1 MLHGLLY
8 LVLRMTLRKGFTEK
22 GNWGLEDLVSHI
34 DSGKASWCTRSFQL
48 HCLSA
53 GCSILSLSPSEH
65 THSGPVTASLVPG
78 LTPSENPVCR
88 SNRHS
93 LLICMPISCI
103 HAQLLSQIPLFA
115 TPRAIAHQAPL
126 SMGFPRQEYWSGLP
140 FPTPGDLP
148 EQSTTMGCRLTKTAT
163 CFLGPVSPALTLGT
177 KFAASCSFSHSILK
191 AILCSH
197 YHFVYFT
204 DKELQVQ
211 RGQ

>member
-1 MLHGLLY
+1 MCCWFLIRTHQSVKWGNGRHQHPRILEVFQIASYFLHFHWNVCVCVCMHVHTLSHVWLFGLWT
-8 LVLRMTLRKGFTEK
+8 V
-22 GNWGLEDLVSHI
+22 
-34 DSGKASWCTRSFQL
+34 
-48 HCLSA
+48 
-53 GCSILSLSPSEH
+53 
-65 THSGPVTASLVPG
+65 
-78 LTPSENPVCR
+78 
-88 SNRHS
+88 
-93 LLICMPISCI
+93 
-103 HAQLLSQIPLFA
+103 
-115 TPRAIAHQAPL
+115 AHQAPL
-126 SMGFPRQEYWSGLP
+126 SMGCPRQEYWNRLP

-177 KFAASCSFSHSILK
+177 KFVASCSFSHSILK

>member
-1 MLHGLLY
+1 MGQILPTPLPKCWLLH
-8 LVLRMTLRKGFTEK
+8 
-22 GNWGLEDLVSHI
+22 S
-34 DSGKASWCTRSFQL
+34 
-48 HCLSA
+48 
-53 GCSILSLSPSEH
+53 SLSPPEH

-88 SNRHS
+88 LKPHS

-103 HAQLLSQIPLFA
+103 RAPLLSQIRLIA
-115 TPRAIAHQAPL
+115 TPWAIARQAPL

-148 EQSTTMGCRLTKTAT
+148 AQSTTMDFRLTKTAT
-163 CFLGPVSPALTLGT
+163 RFLGPVSPALTLGT
-177 KFAASCSFSHSILK
+177 KFVAFCSFSHSILK

-211 RGQ
+211 GGQ

>member
-1 MLHGLLY
+1 MSQILPTPLPKCWLLH
-8 LVLRMTLRKGFTEK
+8 
-22 GNWGLEDLVSHI
+22 S
-34 DSGKASWCTRSFQL
+34 
-48 HCLSA
+48 
-53 GCSILSLSPSEH
+53 LSLSPSEH

-88 SNRHS
+88 SNLHS

-115 TPRAIAHQAPL
+115 TPWAIAHQAPL

-140 FPTPGDLP
+140 FPTPRDLP
-148 EQSTTMGCRLTKTAT
+148 EQSTTMDCRLTKTAT
-163 CFLGPVSPALTLGT
+163 CFLGPVSPPSLWALSLLLLVP
-177 KFAASCSFSHSILK
+177 FLIPSSRQSC
-191 AILCSH
+191 AV

-211 RGQ
+211 KGQ